1 MLTII
6 LANAVVIGLETYPE
20 VMQQWGDILH
30 RLDHIMLW
38 IFVVELFLRAWA
50 APSRADHFRSG
61 WTWFDIVVVAIAFAP
76 SIFPQASVARV
87 LRVFRVLRTVSM
99 FPQLRLLVTTL
110 LRSLPSL
117 INIMLLLSILFYLY
131 GVIGTMMF
139 GATSPDHFGRIDR
152 TLLTLFGIVT
162 LEGWV
167 EVMNSVRGDHPWA
180 WIYFLSF
187 ILFGT
192 FVVVNLFVAVVVNN
206 LQESHNELL
215 REALRATTK
224 GSIEEII
231 VKLKDNLEE
240 QDKLQQEAADLLKM
254 LRDSKPN

>member
-1 MLTII
+1 MLAII

-20 VMQQWGDILH
+20 VMQQWGDALH
-30 RLDHIMLW
+30 LLDQIMLW

-50 APSRADHFRSG
+50 APSRSAHFRSG
-61 WTWFDIVVVAIAFAP
+61 WTWFDIIVVAIAFAP

-139 GATSPDHFGRIDR
+139 GSTSPDHFGRIDR

-167 EVMNSVRGDHPWA
+167 EVMNSVRGGHPWA
-180 WIYFLSF
+180 WVYFLSF

-254 LRDSKPN
+254 LRDTHHN

>member
-1 MLTII
+1 
-6 LANAVVIGLETYPE
+6 
-20 VMQQWGDILH
+20 
-30 RLDHIMLW
+30 
-38 IFVVELFLRAWA
+38 
-50 APSRADHFRSG
+50 
-61 WTWFDIVVVAIAFAP
+61 
-76 SIFPQASVARV
+76 
-87 LRVFRVLRTVSM
+87 M